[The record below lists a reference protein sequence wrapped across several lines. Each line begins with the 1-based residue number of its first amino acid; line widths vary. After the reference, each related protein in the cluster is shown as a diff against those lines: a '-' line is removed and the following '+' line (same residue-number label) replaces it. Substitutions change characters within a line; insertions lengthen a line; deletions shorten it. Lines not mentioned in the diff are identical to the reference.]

1 MTAGLP
7 FLNLYMTKDADFSH
21 GVNLVVAGS
30 TAMSTSSL
38 TDDHILS
45 PVTNLR
51 YNFNGFLSIVPR
63 SLEVLS
69 LWLGR
74 LEAMTIIMHSFKK
87 VIDYGAQRV
96 VVPGNFP
103 IGCFRIYLTGFQNND
118 SAAYDEHDCLKGL
131 NDFAKYHNDHLQKQF
146 SE

>member
-7 FLNLYMTKDADFSH
+7 FLNPYVNKDADFSH
-21 GVNLVVAGS
+21 GVNFVVAGS
-30 TAMSTSSL
+30 TAMSMSSL
-38 TDDHILS
+38 IHDHILS
-45 PVTNLR
+45 TVTNLR
-51 YNFNGFLSIVPR
+51 YNFNGCLSISNLFIVLR

-69 LWLGR
+69 SWLGR

-103 IGCFRIYLTGFQNND
+103 IGCFPIYLTGFQTND
-118 SAAYDEHDCLKGL
+118 SAAYDEH
-131 NDFAKYHNDHLQKQF
+131 
-146 SE
+146 